1 MRFTVAKNK
10 GITYLLL
17 SYPFDF
23 DSHRVAGAKCVE
35 GDCSGVSWKLSPP
48 FKKGETERRRGLWK
62 MMTRRL

>member
-17 SYPFDF
+17 SYSFDLTRTVLPVQNV
-23 DSHRVAGAKCVE
+23 SRVTVPE
-35 GDCSGVSWKLSPP
+35 YRENSPP